1 MGVGVVDFKLAII
14 SRSRGAI
21 PRPVNDAEEFR
32 SDIVMRGE
40 PVHQPFS
47 VLINRPFIA
56 VFKQNRM
63 RDLKFFQ

>member
-1 MGVGVVDFKLAII
+1 MGVGVVNFKPAII

-21 PRPVNDAEEFR
+21 PRPVNDAEDIL
-32 SDIVMRGE
+32 SDIVVRGK
-40 PVHQPFS
+40 PVHQALTM
-47 VLINRPFIA
+47 LINRPFIA